1 MQVEQKKQV
10 SESFRLGALLAIVGG
25 FLDAYTYICR
35 GEVFSNSQTGNTVL
49 VGLSLAQSDF
59 KGALYHFVP
68 VIAFIAGIILTEM
81 IKSRVK
87 PKPTFIHWR
96 QIIIGAEIVILFI
109 ISFVPTGVYDV
120 VVNVSISFICAM
132 QVEAFRKVN
141 GTNLST
147 TMCTGNLR
155 TATEQI
161 YISVVEKD
169 KVKMK
174 KSTQAYGIVCFFIIG
189 ASIGG
194 ILTNM
199 YLEKSILV
207 ASGILCIVFL
217 FMFKNSE
224 RDLLRQ
230 LEKYDNK

>member
-1 MQVEQKKQV
+1 
-10 SESFRLGALLAIVGG
+10 
-25 FLDAYTYICR
+25 
-35 GEVFSNSQTGNTVL
+35 
-49 VGLSLAQSDF
+49 
-59 KGALYHFVP
+59 
-68 VIAFIAGIILTEM
+68 
-81 IKSRVK
+81 
-87 PKPTFIHWR
+87 
-96 QIIIGAEIVILFI
+96 
-109 ISFVPTGVYDV
+109 
-120 VVNVSISFICAM
+120 M

-141 GTNLST
+141 GTNLAT

-169 KVKMK
+169 KVKLR
-174 KSTQAYGIVCFFIIG
+174 KSTQAYGIVFFFIIG

>member
-1 MQVEQKKQV
+1 MEVTHKKQV

-59 KGALYHFVP
+59 KEALYHFVP
-68 VIAFIAGIILTEM
+68 VIAFIVGIILTEM
-81 IKSRVK
+81 IKSRIK

-109 ISFVPTGVYDV
+109 IAFVPIGVYDI

-141 GTNLST
+141 GTNLAT

-161 YISVVEKD
+161 YKSVVDKD
-169 KVKMK
+169 KVKMR
-174 KSTQAYGIVCFFIIG
+174 KSVQAYGIVFFFIIG
-189 ASIGG
+189 ACIGG
-194 ILTNM
+194 ILTNL
-199 YLEKSILV
+199 YLEKAILV

-217 FMFKNSE
+217 YMFKNSE
-224 RDLLRQ
+224 RDILKQ
-230 LEKYDNK
+230 MEKFDK